1 MPPHAYMYAVPY
13 DYYTRLK
20 VRKYGFHGTSHRFV
34 SKRAAEMLGSADG
47 KGLRLVICHLGNG
60 SSLSAVVDGKCVD
73 TSMGITPLE
82 GMVMGTRSGDL
93 DPATL
98 QYIMKRDGIDI
109 EEMTNILNKKSGLL
123 GISGISSDMRDLT
136 AAMEEGNERATL
148 AIKMMT
154 YRLKKYIAGYA
165 AAMGG
170 VDAIVFT
177 GGIGENVGHIRKAA
191 VEGLEFMGVK
201 LDEAKNDVTRSDG
214 FIEAADS
221 KVKILVVKTNEELA
235 IARDTLELCGKKA

>member
-1 MPPHAYMYAVPY
+1 
-13 DYYTRLK
+13 
-20 VRKYGFHGTSHRFV
+20 
-34 SKRAAEMLGSADG
+34 
-47 KGLRLVICHLGNG
+47 
-60 SSLSAVVDGKCVD
+60 
-73 TSMGITPLE
+73 
-82 GMVMGTRSGDL
+82 MGTRSGDL

-191 VEGLEFMGVK
+191 VEGLSSGLSSSMRPRTTSPAPTGSSRPRIPRSRSWSSRPTRSWPSRATPSSSAARRRKAVRAEKQTKF
-201 LDEAKNDVTRSDG
+201 LLRAKNSLTKRGLPSIIG
-214 FIEAADS
+214 
-221 KVKILVVKTNEELA
+221 KWLC
-235 IARDTLELCGKKA
+235 AR

>member
-1 MPPHAYMYAVPY
+1 
-13 DYYTRLK
+13 
-20 VRKYGFHGTSHRFV
+20 
-34 SKRAAEMLGSADG
+34 
-47 KGLRLVICHLGNG
+47 
-60 SSLSAVVDGKCVD
+60 
-73 TSMGITPLE
+73 MGITPLE

>member
-1 MPPHAYMYAVPY
+1 
-13 DYYTRLK
+13 
-20 VRKYGFHGTSHRFV
+20 
-34 SKRAAEMLGSADG
+34 
-47 KGLRLVICHLGNG
+47 
-60 SSLSAVVDGKCVD
+60 
-73 TSMGITPLE
+73 
-82 GMVMGTRSGDL
+82 
-93 DPATL
+93 
-98 QYIMKRDGIDI
+98 
-109 EEMTNILNKKSGLL
+109 MTNILNKKSGLL

-191 VEGLEFMGVK
+191 VEGLDFMGVK
-201 LDEAKNDVTRSDG
+201 LDEEKNAVTRSDG

-221 KVKILVVKTNEELA
+221 KVKIMVVKTNEELA
-235 IARDTLELCGKKA
+235 IARDTLELCGKK

>member
-1 MPPHAYMYAVPY
+1 
-13 DYYTRLK
+13 
-20 VRKYGFHGTSHRFV
+20 
-34 SKRAAEMLGSADG
+34 
-47 KGLRLVICHLGNG
+47 
-60 SSLSAVVDGKCVD
+60 
-73 TSMGITPLE
+73 MGITPLE

-170 VDAIVFT
+170 RGRDRLHRRHRRKRRPHPQ
-177 GGIGENVGHIRKAA
+177 GGGRGP
-191 VEGLEFMGVK
+191 GVHG
-201 LDEAKNDVTRSDG
+201 RQ
-214 FIEAADS
+214 
-221 KVKILVVKTNEELA
+221 
-235 IARDTLELCGKKA
+235 AR